1 MGDGEDSVSGGAPGA
16 SPAAPGGASGAAP
29 AAGAPAPA
37 LMPDSEPPAR
47 RRFRPSLTALIVA
60 GLVLGVLAGLFFGE
74 PMGKLQIVGTIF
86 IRLTLITVIPYI
98 LVALVRGIGS
108 LDTRTAKRLATRGL
122 PVLAVFWALTIA
134 VLYVMPLAFPRR
146 TVASFYDPNRF
157 PGASAKASFD
167 WASYI
172 PANPF
177 ESLSAGLIPAIVIF
191 SLCVGIALI
200 GVSRKDG
207 FLNGLAFMDDLL
219 GRINHAIILYASPV
233 GVFAV
238 VASAVGTMEVDLF
251 KGLAV
256 FLATYAFATLVLVL
270 VVLPLVTVVV
280 SGVTYRQ
287 LLHAFKA
294 PALLALTTAN
304 ALITVPLI
312 VSGVKELLRAR
323 GATQKEVDDLS
334 DTLVPLAFAIP
345 LVGTLGTLLF
355 VLFVAWYDGTR
366 MGPAQYASLT
376 VSGLFSLFGEPRL
389 AIQFLLDQLD
399 LPREGV
405 NLYLAAEQL
414 MRNLMELIAV
424 LAMGLFAAT
433 AGVAVLGRARV
444 RLRPALVAAA
454 VAVLVVGAGTAGL
467 AVVLRPFGSSGDA
480 GYATLQ
486 QMRTDSDIPVRVYR
500 TVAEAP
506 DPPRAP
512 RGTDLLT
519 VIQRRGVLRV
529 GYAPN
534 ALPFSFFNGQG
545 ELVGFDVQRTQVLA
559 ALLDA
564 GRVEYIPVRRQDF
577 AAQLQTGFVD
587 IVVGGVDLTPSL
599 YRTVDFSSIYLTL
612 HIAVVAPDAQADDY
626 RTLERISGLRGRR
639 IAVERGSYY
648 ADVLRAGNP
657 NLAVVEVEDALDF
670 FAHPGV
676 ADALFTSAEEGSAY
690 TLMYP
695 HYDAVVPA
703 FPQPPLFLAYPVKK
717 HELEWL
723 AFVNNWLLV
732 EKSSG
737 AEQEEYDYWITG
749 KTATVKQP
757 RWSII
762 RNVLGWVE

>member
-1 MGDGEDSVSGGAPGA
+1 MSDDSVSGPSGGAE
-16 SPAAPGGASGAAP
+16 PAATATPAQAA
-29 AAGAPAPA
+29 ATAGDAG
-37 LMPDSEPPAR
+37 SPPAR
-47 RRFRPSLTALIVA
+47 RRFRPSLTSLIVA

-98 LVALVRGIGS
+98 LVALVHGIGS
-108 LDTRTAKRLATRGL
+108 LDAHTAKRLATRGL
-122 PVLAVFWALTIA
+122 PVLALFWALTIA

-219 GRINHAIILYASPV
+219 SRINHAIILYASPV

-238 VASAVGTMEVDLF
+238 VASAVGTMQVDLF

-270 VVLPLVTVVV
+270 VVLPLVAIVIT
-280 SGVTYRQ
+280 GVTYRQ
-287 LLHAFKA
+287 VLSAFKA
-294 PALLALTTAN
+294 PALLAVTTAN
-304 ALITVPLI
+304 ALIAVPLL
-312 VSGVKELLRAR
+312 VKGVKDLLAER
-323 GATQKEVDDLS
+323 GATQREVDDIS
-334 DTLVPLAFAIP
+334 NTLVPLAFAIP

-355 VLFVAWYDGTR
+355 VLFVAWFDGTR
-366 MGPAQYASLT
+366 LGPAQYLSLT

-389 AIQFLLDQLD
+389 AISFLLDQLG
-399 LPREGV
+399 LPSEGV

-414 MRNLMELIAV
+414 MRNLMEFVAIM
-424 LAMGLFAAT
+424 AMGLFAVT
-433 AGVAVLGRARV
+433 AGAAVLGRTRV
-444 RLRPALVAAA
+444 RPRPALVAAA
-454 VAVLVVGAGTAGL
+454 VSVLVVAAGAAGL
-467 AVVLRPFGSSGDA
+467 DLVLRPFGSTGGA

-486 QMRTDSDIPVRVYR
+486 QMRTDSGIPMRVYR
-500 TVAEAP
+500 TAAEAP
-506 DPPRAP
+506 APPPQP

-519 VIQRRGVLRV
+519 AIQRRGVLRV

-545 ELVGFDVQRTQVLA
+545 ELVGFDVQRIQVLA

-564 GRVEYIPVRRQDF
+564 DRVDYIPVGRQDF
-577 AAQLQTGFVD
+577 AAELQSGLVD
-587 IVVGGVDLTPSL
+587 LVVGGVNLTPSL
-599 YRTVDFSSIYLTL
+599 YREVDFSAVFLTL
-612 HIAVVAPDAQADDY
+612 HVAVVAPDAQADDY
-626 RTLERISGLRGRR
+626 RTLERLTSLRGRR
-639 IAVERGSYY
+639 LAVERGSYY
-648 ADVLRAGNP
+648 ADLLRAGNP
-657 NLAVVEVEDALDF
+657 NFTIVEVDDALDF
-670 FAHPGV
+670 FTQPGL

-695 HYDAVVPA
+695 HFDAVVPE
-703 FPQPPLFLAYPVKK
+703 FSQTPLFLAYPVRK

-723 AFVNNWLLV
+723 AFVNNWLIV
-732 EKSSG
+732 EQSSG
-737 AEQEEYDYWITG
+737 LQRDEYDYWITG
-749 KTATVKQP
+749 KTAVEKQP

-762 RNVLGWVE
+762 RNVLGWVK